1 MRRRFVAVALGVGIV
16 ALLVAPIRQVRAQG
30 NDDAEKLIRQG
41 IELRKAHD
49 DEGAVRA
56 FQQAYDQVHTPR
68 AAGQLGLAE
77 QALGRWEDA
86 ERHVAEALHAANDAW
101 VAKNRATLDDALGT
115 IQAHL
120 GRVEVLGDPE
130 GAEVSVNGR
139 SVGKLPLAEPVRV
152 SAGQVDVEMR
162 APGYVSA
169 QRTLSIVGGQYQR
182 LVLHLAKEAAAE
194 SPGAATKPA
203 EGVATNPGPAG
214 AGPVASGEAPPS
226 QARIALKWGAAG
238 LAGVGLAVGV
248 VAAIL
253 HSQNV
258 SKFDSFTPECFDDN
272 GKAVDKNGAAVSA
285 CQPSLSAYRSDMT
298 WEIVGFVGAGA
309 FAATWLILQ
318 FTEGPSHPG
327 GVDHALARPLCV
339 PSLSGVGLACAV
351 RF

>member
-1 MRRRFVAVALGVGIV
+1 MLAVVVGPV
-16 ALLVAPIRQVRAQG
+16 HAQG
-30 NDDAEKLIRQG
+30 SDDAEKLIRQG
-41 IELRKAHD
+41 IDLRKAHD

-56 FQQAYDQVHTPR
+56 FQQAYDQVRTPR

-86 ERHVAEALHAANDAW
+86 ERHVAEALHATGDAW
-101 VAKNRATLDDALGT
+101 VAKNRQTLDDAIGT

-120 GRVEVLGDPE
+120 GRVEVLGNPE

-139 SVGKLPLAEPVRV
+139 SIGKLPLAEPVRV
-152 SAGQVDVEMR
+152 SAGQVNVEMR
-162 APGYVSA
+162 APGYVPA
-169 QRTLSIVGGQYQR
+169 QRTLAIVGGQYQR

-194 SPGAATKPA
+194 SPAAGTKPVA
-203 EGVATNPGPAG
+203 EGASTNAETAGAGVAT
-214 AGPVASGEAPPS
+214 PVEAPPS
-226 QARIALKWGAAG
+226 QARVVLKWSAAG
-238 LAGVGLAVGV
+238 AAGVGLAVGI

-258 SKFDSFTPECFDDN
+258 SKFDAFSPRCFDNN
-272 GKAVDKNGAAVSA
+272 GKAVLADDSPASA
-285 CQPSLSAYRSDMT
+285 CQPALDAYRSDLT
-298 WEIVGFVGAGA
+298 WEIVGFAGAGA

-318 FTEGPSHPG
+318 LTEGPSYSG
-327 GVDHALARPLCV
+327 GGDHAMARPLCV